1 MNFTGKLEGL
11 KMDYATKKQSISV
24 EVNEDARDAFQELK
38 DCEKLDIQIKKH
50 REKRSLDANAYYWVL
65 ITKFAKKL
73 ELSNP
78 EAHNMCLIRYGY
90 PVILSGKSAC
100 ATIPDTEEAENKV
113 KNSTEYHLQPT
124 SQVREGVFE
133 TLGNAMVD
141 LLQAVFGEE
150 NAKILLDFY
159 EDSYIEMS
167 REVLPFISNVVI
179 PRMIEIRKDNQKA
192 LLGKYNRKQK
202 ISFLR
207 R

>member
-1 MNFTGKLEGL
+1 MAYQAKRSKKYVEDFELVDAEG
-11 KMDYATKKQSISV
+11 
-24 EVNEDARDAFQELK
+24 N
-38 DCEKLDIQIKKH
+38 IKH
-50 REKRSLDANAYYWVL
+50 TLHISLDADDMTVKINRKYVAL
-65 ITKFAKKL
+65 TRALSETTEAKRKV
-73 ELSNP
+73 E
-78 EAHNMCLIRYGY
+78 
-90 PVILSGKSAC
+90 
-100 ATIPDTEEAENKV
+100 TAED
-113 KNSTEYHLQPT
+113 LQ
-124 SQVREGVFE
+124 GVFE

-150 NAKILLDFY
+150 NAKIFLDFY

>member
-1 MNFTGKLEGL
+1 MA
-11 KMDYATKKQSISV
+11 YQ
-24 EVNEDARDAFQELK
+24 
-38 DCEKLDIQIKKH
+38 
-50 REKRSLDANAYYWVL
+50 EKRKKKYVEDFELVDAEGNIKHTLHISLDADDMTVKINRKYVAL
-65 ITKFAKKL
+65 TRALSETTEAKRKV
-73 ELSNP
+73 E
-78 EAHNMCLIRYGY
+78 
-90 PVILSGKSAC
+90 
-100 ATIPDTEEAENKV
+100 TAED
-113 KNSTEYHLQPT
+113 LQ
-124 SQVREGVFE
+124 GVFE

>member
-1 MNFTGKLEGL
+1 MAYQAKRSKKYVEDFELVDAEG
-11 KMDYATKKQSISV
+11 
-24 EVNEDARDAFQELK
+24 N
-38 DCEKLDIQIKKH
+38 IKH
-50 REKRSLDANAYYWVL
+50 TLHISLDADDMTVKINRKYVAL
-65 ITKFAKKL
+65 TRALSETTEAKRKV
-73 ELSNP
+73 E
-78 EAHNMCLIRYGY
+78 
-90 PVILSGKSAC
+90 
-100 ATIPDTEEAENKV
+100 TAED
-113 KNSTEYHLQPT
+113 LQ
-124 SQVREGVFE
+124 GVFE

-179 PRMIEIRKDNQKA
+179 PRMIEIRKDKQKA

>member
-1 MNFTGKLEGL
+1 MAYQAKRSKKYVEDFELVDAEG
-11 KMDYATKKQSISV
+11 
-24 EVNEDARDAFQELK
+24 N
-38 DCEKLDIQIKKH
+38 IKH
-50 REKRSLDANAYYWVL
+50 TLHISLDADDMTVKINRKYVAL
-65 ITKFAKKL
+65 TRALSETTEAKRKF
-73 ELSNP
+73 E
-78 EAHNMCLIRYGY
+78 
-90 PVILSGKSAC
+90 
-100 ATIPDTEEAENKV
+100 TAED
-113 KNSTEYHLQPT
+113 LQ
-124 SQVREGVFE
+124 GVFE

>member
-1 MNFTGKLEGL
+1 MAYQAKRSKKYVEDFELVDAEG
-11 KMDYATKKQSISV
+11 
-24 EVNEDARDAFQELK
+24 N
-38 DCEKLDIQIKKH
+38 IKH
-50 REKRSLDANAYYWVL
+50 TLHISLDADDMTVKINRKYVAL
-65 ITKFAKKL
+65 TRALSETTEAKRKV
-73 ELSNP
+73 E
-78 EAHNMCLIRYGY
+78 
-90 PVILSGKSAC
+90 
-100 ATIPDTEEAENKV
+100 TAED
-113 KNSTEYHLQPT
+113 LQ
-124 SQVREGVFE
+124 GVFE
-133 TLGNAMVD
+133 TLGNVMVD

>member
-1 MNFTGKLEGL
+1 MAYQAKRSKKYVEDFELVDAEG
-11 KMDYATKKQSISV
+11 
-24 EVNEDARDAFQELK
+24 N
-38 DCEKLDIQIKKH
+38 IKH
-50 REKRSLDANAYYWVL
+50 TLHISLDADDMTVKINRKYVAL
-65 ITKFAKKL
+65 TRALSETTEAKRKV
-73 ELSNP
+73 E
-78 EAHNMCLIRYGY
+78 
-90 PVILSGKSAC
+90 
-100 ATIPDTEEAENKV
+100 TAED
-113 KNSTEYHLQPT
+113 LQ
-124 SQVREGVFE
+124 GVFE

-192 LLGKYNRKQK
+192 LLGKYNRKQN

>member
-1 MNFTGKLEGL
+1 MAYQTKRSKKYVEDFELIDAEG
-11 KMDYATKKQSISV
+11 
-24 EVNEDARDAFQELK
+24 N
-38 DCEKLDIQIKKH
+38 IKH
-50 REKRSLDANAYYWVL
+50 TLHISLDADDMTVKINRKYVAL
-65 ITKFAKKL
+65 TRALSETTEAKRKV
-73 ELSNP
+73 E
-78 EAHNMCLIRYGY
+78 
-90 PVILSGKSAC
+90 
-100 ATIPDTEEAENKV
+100 TAED
-113 KNSTEYHLQPT
+113 LQ
-124 SQVREGVFE
+124 GVFE

-202 ISFLR
+202 KFFLR
-207 R
+207 S

>member
-1 MNFTGKLEGL
+1 MAYQAKRSKKYVEDFELVDAEG
-11 KMDYATKKQSISV
+11 
-24 EVNEDARDAFQELK
+24 N
-38 DCEKLDIQIKKH
+38 IKH
-50 REKRSLDANAYYWVL
+50 TLHISLDADDMTVKINRKYVAL
-65 ITKFAKKL
+65 TRALSETTEAKRKV
-73 ELSNP
+73 E
-78 EAHNMCLIRYGY
+78 
-90 PVILSGKSAC
+90 
-100 ATIPDTEEAENKV
+100 TAED
-113 KNSTEYHLQPT
+113 LQ
-124 SQVREGVFE
+124 SVFE

-192 LLGKYNRKQK
+192 LLGKYNRKKK

>member
-1 MNFTGKLEGL
+1 MAYQAKRSKKYVEDFELVDAEG
-11 KMDYATKKQSISV
+11 
-24 EVNEDARDAFQELK
+24 N
-38 DCEKLDIQIKKH
+38 IKH
-50 REKRSLDANAYYWVL
+50 TLHISLDADDMTVKINRKYVAL
-65 ITKFAKKL
+65 TRALSKTTEAKRKV
-73 ELSNP
+73 E
-78 EAHNMCLIRYGY
+78 
-90 PVILSGKSAC
+90 
-100 ATIPDTEEAENKV
+100 TAED
-113 KNSTEYHLQPT
+113 LQ
-124 SQVREGVFE
+124 GVFE

>member
-1 MNFTGKLEGL
+1 MAYQAKRSKKYVEDFELVDAEG
-11 KMDYATKKQSISV
+11 
-24 EVNEDARDAFQELK
+24 N
-38 DCEKLDIQIKKH
+38 IKH
-50 REKRSLDANAYYWVL
+50 TLHISLDADDMIVKISRKYVAL
-65 ITKFAKKL
+65 TRALSETTEAKRKV
-73 ELSNP
+73 E
-78 EAHNMCLIRYGY
+78 
-90 PVILSGKSAC
+90 
-100 ATIPDTEEAENKV
+100 TAED
-113 KNSTEYHLQPT
+113 LQ
-124 SQVREGVFE
+124 GVFE

-159 EDSYIEMS
+159 EDSYTEMS

>member
-1 MNFTGKLEGL
+1 MAYQAKRSKKYVEDFELIDAEG
-11 KMDYATKKQSISV
+11 
-24 EVNEDARDAFQELK
+24 N
-38 DCEKLDIQIKKH
+38 IKH
-50 REKRSLDANAYYWVL
+50 TLHISLDADDMTVKINRKYVAL
-65 ITKFAKKL
+65 TRALSETTEAKRKV
-73 ELSNP
+73 E
-78 EAHNMCLIRYGY
+78 
-90 PVILSGKSAC
+90 
-100 ATIPDTEEAENKV
+100 TAED
-113 KNSTEYHLQPT
+113 LQ
-124 SQVREGVFE
+124 GVFE

-207 R
+207 S

>member
-1 MNFTGKLEGL
+1 MAYQAKRSKKYVEDFELVDAEG
-11 KMDYATKKQSISV
+11 
-24 EVNEDARDAFQELK
+24 N
-38 DCEKLDIQIKKH
+38 IKH
-50 REKRSLDANAYYWVL
+50 TLHISLDADDMTVKINRKYVAL
-65 ITKFAKKL
+65 TRALSETTEAKRKV
-73 ELSNP
+73 E
-78 EAHNMCLIRYGY
+78 
-90 PVILSGKSAC
+90 
-100 ATIPDTEEAENKV
+100 TAED
-113 KNSTEYHLQPT
+113 LQ
-124 SQVREGVFE
+124 GVFE

-202 ISFLR
+202 KFFLR
-207 R
+207 S

>member
-1 MNFTGKLEGL
+1 MAYQAKRSKKYVKDFELVDAEG
-11 KMDYATKKQSISV
+11 
-24 EVNEDARDAFQELK
+24 N
-38 DCEKLDIQIKKH
+38 IKH
-50 REKRSLDANAYYWVL
+50 TLHISLDADDMTVKINRKYVAL
-65 ITKFAKKL
+65 TRALSETTEAKRK
-73 ELSNP
+73 
-78 EAHNMCLIRYGY
+78 
-90 PVILSGKSAC
+90 
-100 ATIPDTEEAENKV
+100 AE
-113 KNSTEYHLQPT
+113 TAEDLQ
-124 SQVREGVFE
+124 GVFE

-159 EDSYIEMS
+159 EDSYIEIS

>member
-1 MNFTGKLEGL
+1 MAYQAKRSKKYVEDFELVDAEG
-11 KMDYATKKQSISV
+11 
-24 EVNEDARDAFQELK
+24 N
-38 DCEKLDIQIKKH
+38 IKH
-50 REKRSLDANAYYWVL
+50 TLHISLDADDMTVEINRKYVAL
-65 ITKFAKKL
+65 TRALSETTEAKRKV
-73 ELSNP
+73 E
-78 EAHNMCLIRYGY
+78 
-90 PVILSGKSAC
+90 
-100 ATIPDTEEAENKV
+100 TAED
-113 KNSTEYHLQPT
+113 LQ
-124 SQVREGVFE
+124 GVFE

>member
-1 MNFTGKLEGL
+1 MAYQAKRSKKYVEDFELVDAEG
-11 KMDYATKKQSISV
+11 
-24 EVNEDARDAFQELK
+24 N
-38 DCEKLDIQIKKH
+38 IKH
-50 REKRSLDANAYYWVL
+50 TLHISLDADDMTVKINRKYVAL
-65 ITKFAKKL
+65 TRALSETTEAKRKV
-73 ELSNP
+73 E
-78 EAHNMCLIRYGY
+78 
-90 PVILSGKSAC
+90 
-100 ATIPDTEEAENKV
+100 TAED
-113 KNSTEYHLQPT
+113 LQ
-124 SQVREGVFE
+124 GVFE
-133 TLGNAMVD
+133 TLGNAMID

>member
-1 MNFTGKLEGL
+1 MAYQANRSKKYVEDFELVDAEG
-11 KMDYATKKQSISV
+11 
-24 EVNEDARDAFQELK
+24 N
-38 DCEKLDIQIKKH
+38 IKH
-50 REKRSLDANAYYWVL
+50 TLHISLDADDMA
-65 ITKFAKKL
+65 AKINRKYVAL
-73 ELSNP
+73 TRALSETT
-78 EAHNMCLIRYGY
+78 EAKRK
-90 PVILSGKSAC
+90 VE
-100 ATIPDTEEAENKV
+100 TAED
-113 KNSTEYHLQPT
+113 LQ
-124 SQVREGVFE
+124 GVFE

>member
-1 MNFTGKLEGL
+1 MAYQAKRSKKYVEDFELVDAEG
-11 KMDYATKKQSISV
+11 
-24 EVNEDARDAFQELK
+24 N
-38 DCEKLDIQIKKH
+38 IKH
-50 REKRSLDANAYYWVL
+50 TLHISLDADDMTVNINRKYAAL
-65 ITKFAKKL
+65 TRALSETTEAKRK
-73 ELSNP
+73 
-78 EAHNMCLIRYGY
+78 
-90 PVILSGKSAC
+90 
-100 ATIPDTEEAENKV
+100 AE
-113 KNSTEYHLQPT
+113 TAEDLQ
-124 SQVREGVFE
+124 GVFE

-150 NAKILLDFY
+150 KAKILLDFY

>member
-1 MNFTGKLEGL
+1 MAYQANRSKKYVEDFELVDAEG
-11 KMDYATKKQSISV
+11 
-24 EVNEDARDAFQELK
+24 N
-38 DCEKLDIQIKKH
+38 IKH
-50 REKRSLDANAYYWVL
+50 TLHISLDADDM
-65 ITKFAKKL
+65 TAKINRKYVAL
-73 ELSNP
+73 TRALSETT
-78 EAHNMCLIRYGY
+78 EAKRK
-90 PVILSGKSAC
+90 VE
-100 ATIPDTEEAENKV
+100 TAED
-113 KNSTEYHLQPT
+113 LQ
-124 SQVREGVFE
+124 GVFE

>member
-1 MNFTGKLEGL
+1 MAYQAKRSKKYVEDFELVDAEG
-11 KMDYATKKQSISV
+11 
-24 EVNEDARDAFQELK
+24 N
-38 DCEKLDIQIKKH
+38 IKH
-50 REKRSLDANAYYWVL
+50 TLHISLDADDMTVKINRKYVAL
-65 ITKFAKKL
+65 TRALSETTEAKRKV
-73 ELSNP
+73 E
-78 EAHNMCLIRYGY
+78 
-90 PVILSGKSAC
+90 
-100 ATIPDTEEAENKV
+100 TAED
-113 KNSTEYHLQPT
+113 LQ
-124 SQVREGVFE
+124 GVFE

-159 EDSYIEMS
+159 EDSYIEIS

>member
-1 MNFTGKLEGL
+1 MAYQAKRSKKYVEDFELVDAEG
-11 KMDYATKKQSISV
+11 
-24 EVNEDARDAFQELK
+24 N
-38 DCEKLDIQIKKH
+38 IKH
-50 REKRSLDANAYYWVL
+50 TLHISLDADDMTVKINRKYVAL
-65 ITKFAKKL
+65 TRALSETTEAKRKV
-73 ELSNP
+73 E
-78 EAHNMCLIRYGY
+78 
-90 PVILSGKSAC
+90 
-100 ATIPDTEEAENKV
+100 TAED
-113 KNSTEYHLQPT
+113 LQ
-124 SQVREGVFE
+124 GVFE

-159 EDSYIEMS
+159 EDSYTEMS

>member
-1 MNFTGKLEGL
+1 MAYQAKRSKKYVEDFELVDAEG
-11 KMDYATKKQSISV
+11 
-24 EVNEDARDAFQELK
+24 N
-38 DCEKLDIQIKKH
+38 IKH
-50 REKRSLDANAYYWVL
+50 TLHISLDADDMTVKINRKYVAL
-65 ITKFAKKL
+65 TRALSETTEAKRK
-73 ELSNP
+73 
-78 EAHNMCLIRYGY
+78 
-90 PVILSGKSAC
+90 V
-100 ATIPDTEEAENKV
+100 DTAED
-113 KNSTEYHLQPT
+113 LQ
-124 SQVREGVFE
+124 GVFE

>member
-1 MNFTGKLEGL
+1 MAYQAKRSKKYVEDFELVDAEG
-11 KMDYATKKQSISV
+11 
-24 EVNEDARDAFQELK
+24 N
-38 DCEKLDIQIKKH
+38 IKH
-50 REKRSLDANAYYWVL
+50 TLHISLDADDMTVKINRKYVAL
-65 ITKFAKKL
+65 TRALSETTEAKRKV
-73 ELSNP
+73 E
-78 EAHNMCLIRYGY
+78 
-90 PVILSGKSAC
+90 
-100 ATIPDTEEAENKV
+100 TAED
-113 KNSTEYHLQPT
+113 LQ
-124 SQVREGVFE
+124 GVFE

-179 PRMIEIRKDNQKA
+179 PLMIEIRKDNQKA

>member
-1 MNFTGKLEGL
+1 MAYQAKRSKKYVEDFELVDAEG
-11 KMDYATKKQSISV
+11 
-24 EVNEDARDAFQELK
+24 N
-38 DCEKLDIQIKKH
+38 IKH
-50 REKRSLDANAYYWVL
+50 TLYISLDADDMTVKINRKYVAL
-65 ITKFAKKL
+65 TRALSETTEAKRKV
-73 ELSNP
+73 E
-78 EAHNMCLIRYGY
+78 
-90 PVILSGKSAC
+90 
-100 ATIPDTEEAENKV
+100 TAED
-113 KNSTEYHLQPT
+113 LQ
-124 SQVREGVFE
+124 GVFE

>member
-1 MNFTGKLEGL
+1 MAYQAKRSKKYVEDFELVDAEG
-11 KMDYATKKQSISV
+11 
-24 EVNEDARDAFQELK
+24 N
-38 DCEKLDIQIKKH
+38 IKH
-50 REKRSLDANAYYWVL
+50 TLHISLDADDMTVKINRKYVAL
-65 ITKFAKKL
+65 TRALSETTEAKRKV
-73 ELSNP
+73 E
-78 EAHNMCLIRYGY
+78 
-90 PVILSGKSAC
+90 
-100 ATIPDTEEAENKV
+100 TAED
-113 KNSTEYHLQPT
+113 LQ
-124 SQVREGVFE
+124 GVFE
-133 TLGNAMVD
+133 TLGNAMLD

>member
-1 MNFTGKLEGL
+1 MAYQAKRSKKYVEDFELVDAEG
-11 KMDYATKKQSISV
+11 
-24 EVNEDARDAFQELK
+24 N
-38 DCEKLDIQIKKH
+38 IKH
-50 REKRSLDANAYYWVL
+50 TLHISLDADDMTVKINRKYAAL
-65 ITKFAKKL
+65 TRALSETTEAKRK
-73 ELSNP
+73 
-78 EAHNMCLIRYGY
+78 
-90 PVILSGKSAC
+90 
-100 ATIPDTEEAENKV
+100 AE
-113 KNSTEYHLQPT
+113 TAEDLQ
-124 SQVREGVFE
+124 GVFE

>member
-1 MNFTGKLEGL
+1 MAYQANRSKKYVEDFELVDAEG
-11 KMDYATKKQSISV
+11 
-24 EVNEDARDAFQELK
+24 N
-38 DCEKLDIQIKKH
+38 IKH
-50 REKRSLDANAYYWVL
+50 TLHISLDADDM
-65 ITKFAKKL
+65 TAKINRKYVAL
-73 ELSNP
+73 TRALSETT
-78 EAHNMCLIRYGY
+78 EAKRK
-90 PVILSGKSAC
+90 VE
-100 ATIPDTEEAENKV
+100 TAED
-113 KNSTEYHLQPT
+113 LQ
-124 SQVREGVFE
+124 GVFE

-150 NAKILLDFY
+150 N

>member
-1 MNFTGKLEGL
+1 MAYQAKRSKKYVEDFELVDAEGNIKHKLH
-11 KMDYATKKQSISV
+11 I
-24 EVNEDARDAFQELK
+24 
-38 DCEKLDIQIKKH
+38 
-50 REKRSLDANAYYWVL
+50 SLDADDMTVKINRKYVAL
-65 ITKFAKKL
+65 TRALSETTEAKRKV
-73 ELSNP
+73 E
-78 EAHNMCLIRYGY
+78 
-90 PVILSGKSAC
+90 
-100 ATIPDTEEAENKV
+100 TAED
-113 KNSTEYHLQPT
+113 LQ
-124 SQVREGVFE
+124 GVFE

>member
-1 MNFTGKLEGL
+1 MAYQAKRSKKYVEDFELVDAEG
-11 KMDYATKKQSISV
+11 
-24 EVNEDARDAFQELK
+24 N
-38 DCEKLDIQIKKH
+38 IKH
-50 REKRSLDANAYYWVL
+50 TLHISLDADDMTVKINRKYVAL
-65 ITKFAKKL
+65 TRALSETTEAKRKV
-73 ELSNP
+73 E
-78 EAHNMCLIRYGY
+78 
-90 PVILSGKSAC
+90 
-100 ATIPDTEEAENKV
+100 TAED
-113 KNSTEYHLQPT
+113 LQ
-124 SQVREGVFE
+124 GVVE

>member
-1 MNFTGKLEGL
+1 MAYQAKRSKKYVEDFELVDAEG
-11 KMDYATKKQSISV
+11 
-24 EVNEDARDAFQELK
+24 N
-38 DCEKLDIQIKKH
+38 IKH
-50 REKRSLDANAYYWVL
+50 TLHISLDADDMTVKINRKYVTLTRAL
-65 ITKFAKKL
+65 SETTEAKRKV
-73 ELSNP
+73 E
-78 EAHNMCLIRYGY
+78 
-90 PVILSGKSAC
+90 
-100 ATIPDTEEAENKV
+100 TAED
-113 KNSTEYHLQPT
+113 LQ
-124 SQVREGVFE
+124 GVFE

>member
-1 MNFTGKLEGL
+1 MAYQAKRSKKYVEDFELVDAEG
-11 KMDYATKKQSISV
+11 
-24 EVNEDARDAFQELK
+24 N
-38 DCEKLDIQIKKH
+38 IKH
-50 REKRSLDANAYYWVL
+50 TLHISLDADDMTVKINRKYVAL
-65 ITKFAKKL
+65 TRALSETTEAKRKV
-73 ELSNP
+73 E
-78 EAHNMCLIRYGY
+78 
-90 PVILSGKSAC
+90 
-100 ATIPDTEEAENKV
+100 TAEN
-113 KNSTEYHLQPT
+113 LQ
-124 SQVREGVFE
+124 GVFE

-150 NAKILLDFY
+150 NAKIFLDFY

>member
-1 MNFTGKLEGL
+1 MAYKAKRSKKYVEDFELVDAEG
-11 KMDYATKKQSISV
+11 
-24 EVNEDARDAFQELK
+24 N
-38 DCEKLDIQIKKH
+38 IKH
-50 REKRSLDANAYYWVL
+50 TLHISLDADDMTVKINRKYVAL
-65 ITKFAKKL
+65 TRALSETTEAKRKV
-73 ELSNP
+73 E
-78 EAHNMCLIRYGY
+78 
-90 PVILSGKSAC
+90 
-100 ATIPDTEEAENKV
+100 TAED
-113 KNSTEYHLQPT
+113 LQ
-124 SQVREGVFE
+124 GVFE